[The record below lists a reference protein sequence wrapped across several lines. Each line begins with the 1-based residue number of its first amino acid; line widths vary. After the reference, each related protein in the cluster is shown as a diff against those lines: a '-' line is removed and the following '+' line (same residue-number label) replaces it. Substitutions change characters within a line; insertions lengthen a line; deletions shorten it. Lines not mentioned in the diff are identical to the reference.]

1 MIHKDEDYFMA
12 GLDASQFDDSNV
24 KQNQFEE
31 EDQVVGELEFVLES
45 LKQDEQQQTQIADYS
60 IIDQDRLLQ
69 RLNQLDNYEESDNSA
84 NDDNLPVLKR
94 TFGLNDSREHD
105 FDL

>member
-1 MIHKDEDYFMA
+1 MT
-12 GLDASQFDDSNV
+12 GLDATHFDDSNT

-31 EDQVVGELEFVLES
+31 EDQVMGELEFVLES
-45 LKQDEQQQTQIADYS
+45 LKQDEQQQTQLDDYS

-69 RLNQLDNYEESDNSA
+69 RLNQLDNYDESEHSPD
-84 NDDNLPVLKR
+84 DDNLPNLKR
-94 TFGLNDSREHD
+94 TIGLNDSREHD